1 MTKIN
6 GNIGEIRYEG
16 EPIKLRPGS
25 RREVIRVQ
33 HCGDRPIQVG
43 CHFHF
48 FEVNKALQFDREKA
62 FGMHLDILSGTA
74 IRFEPGEEKTVQ
86 LVDFGGKKNIF
97 GFNGLT
103 MGSMEDQSIRENAFK
118 TAVEK
123 GYMKK

>member
-16 EPIKLRPGS
+16 EPITLRPGS

>member
-1 MTKIN
+1 MMKIN
-6 GNIGEIRYEG
+6 GNIGEIRYE
-16 EPIKLRPGS
+16 EESITLRPGS
-25 RREVIRVQ
+25 HREVIRVQ

-62 FGMHLDILSGTA
+62 FGKHLDILSGTA
-74 IRFEPGEEKTVQ
+74 IRFEPGEEKTIQ

-103 MGSMEDQSIRENAFK
+103 MGSSEDQTIRENAFK
-118 TAVEK
+118 VAREK